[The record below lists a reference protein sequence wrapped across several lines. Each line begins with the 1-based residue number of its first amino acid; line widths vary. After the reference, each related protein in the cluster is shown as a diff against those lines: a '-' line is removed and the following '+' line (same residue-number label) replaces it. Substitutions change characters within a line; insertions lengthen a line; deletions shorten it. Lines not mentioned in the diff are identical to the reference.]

1 MIRYVPNGQER
12 RWLDDLG
19 NGRSMIVVGERG
31 SGLSTLAEQLL
42 ASLSNGSPIRVNA
55 RLLRGGTQ
63 FLSDLAYECVRNRYG
78 TKAPEDIEQLVI
90 QLRTEFEHYHLVDL
104 LERISMGETAP
115 LVVIDRFECL
125 AIKLRAEAW
134 ASVRYLLERRLLQM
148 VLLSRLSIAEVEKLA
163 DSKFGQTI
171 KQEIL
176 PPFSDTA
183 KRRSLAAL
191 PFNGTTA
198 PDAVLDYIGELAG
211 GHRSL
216 TLFLAERVA
225 AQCDGSQLDRAF
237 VDQVIA
243 THRDEVRSHLAE
255 TFRGLD
261 PSDDGLRSELEGE
274 LRCAL
279 EVDHAPGFVIEIQS
293 FSLQRLGRLGHLQ
306 IEAGSAV
313 RFSSELLRSELRRRW
328 LQERNDPRM
337 TSGYSEWLE
346 YDELLRR
353 LIRVRGSLPLSE
365 LLARAGNGCKSALE
379 AWERDRRWWGAPPG
393 DLLDNLR
400 AEDLHDLLQAWPNL
414 VEPGWCE
421 RRKQDLD
428 LVSAARRPIS
438 SVPWELWPPGRRHEA
453 LQALG
458 RLHADVSRLLADIP
472 AHSPAPELLIRATAV
487 RTVRWL
493 HISDAHFHRD
503 RPYGEN
509 KVVNSFLT
517 TLRQQRSLPEARRLG
532 PAPDLV
538 FFTGD
543 IAYSGR
549 TEEYERARD
558 FFDELLALLS
568 LGRDRLFF
576 IPGNHDVDRG
586 ATHYLERS
594 FRDPESAHKAFKDPR
609 WRRLYAERLT
619 AYFDFSRSYF
629 EGVPE
634 RQSVTGHGF
643 AMPQRVR
650 IREVEILVHLLNSQ
664 WCGGLQDDAGNLVLG
679 LSLLHEELELAFSD
693 KLDADL
699 RLALMHQ
706 PIHHLAEFEQE
717 SFLLLSRH
725 LDATLRGHLHRAEVA
740 RMVTTR
746 GDMTEF
752 SAGALFS
759 DPEHDNAAQF
769 VEVDVDSRSYAVYPI
784 RYEPK
789 QFRWERDTSL
799 GEAPDYVYRGQFLP
813 RRQ

>member
-1 MIRYVPNGQER
+1 
-12 RWLDDLG
+12 L
-19 NGRSMIVVGERG
+19 
-31 SGLSTLAEQLL
+31 LS
-42 ASLSNGSPIRVNA
+42 
-55 RLLRGGTQ
+55 GGTQ

-78 TKAPEDIEQLVI
+78 TRPPEDLEQLVI
-90 QLRTEFEHYHLVDL
+90 QLRTEFKHYHLVDL
-104 LERISMGETAP
+104 LERIRTGESAP
-115 LVVIDRFECL
+115 LVVIDHFECL

-134 ASVRYLLERRLLQM
+134 ASVRYLLEQRLLQM

-176 PPFSDTA
+176 PPFSDAA

-191 PFNGTTA
+191 PFNGTAA

-225 AQCDGSQLDRAF
+225 AQCNGFQLDRAF

-243 THRDEVRSHLAE
+243 AYRDEMRSHLADI
-255 TFRGLD
+255 FRGLD
-261 PSDDGLRSELEGE
+261 PSDDGLRSEFEGE
-274 LRCAL
+274 LRCAF
-279 EVDHAPGFVIEIQS
+279 EVDHAPGFIIEIQS
-293 FSLQRLGRLGHLQ
+293 FSLQRLRRLGHLQ
-306 IEAGSAV
+306 VEAGSAV

-328 LQERNDPRM
+328 LQDRNAPRM

-353 LIRVRGSLPLSE
+353 LIRARGALPVSE
-365 LLARAGNGCKSALE
+365 LLARAGNGCKLAFE
-379 AWERDRRWWGAPPG
+379 AWERDRRWWGAYSG
-393 DLLDNLR
+393 DLLDELR
-400 AEDLHDLLQAWPNL
+400 AEDLHDLLQTWPNI

-421 RRKQDLD
+421 QRKKDLD

-438 SVPWELWPPGRRHEA
+438 SVPWELWPPERRHEA

-458 RLHADVSRLLADIP
+458 RLHADVSRLLADAP
-472 AHSPAPELLIRATAV
+472 AHFPAPVLIRASGR

-493 HISDAHFHRD
+493 HVSDAHFHRD

-517 TLRQQRSLPEARRLG
+517 TLRQQRSLPETRRLG

-558 FFDELLALLS
+558 FFDELLKLLD
-568 LGRDRLFF
+568 LDRDRLFF

-594 FRDPESAHKAFKDPR
+594 LKNPESAHKAFKDPR

-619 AYFDFSRSYF
+619 AYFEFSRSYF

-634 RQSVTGHGF
+634 RQSLTENGF
-643 AMPQRVR
+643 TVPQRIR
-650 IREVEILVHLLNSQ
+650 IRDVEILIHLLNSQ
-664 WCGGLQDDAGNLVLG
+664 WCGGLQDDLGSLVLG
-679 LSLLHEELELAFSD
+679 LSLLHEELELTVGT
-693 KLDADL
+693 LDADL

-725 LDATLRGHLHRAEVA
+725 LDATLRGHLHRSEVT

-746 GDMTEF
+746 GDLTEF

-769 VEVDVDSRSYAVYPI
+769 VEIDVDSRSYAVYPI

-799 GEAPDYVYRGQFLP
+799 GEAPDYIYKGQLLP
-813 RRQ
+813 RRR